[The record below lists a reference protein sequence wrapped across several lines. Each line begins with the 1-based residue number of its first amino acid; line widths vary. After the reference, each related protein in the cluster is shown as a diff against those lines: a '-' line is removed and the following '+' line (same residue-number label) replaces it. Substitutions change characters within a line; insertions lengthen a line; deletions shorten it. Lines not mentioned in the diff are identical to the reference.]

1 MDDGNIPLIIALV
14 VLVAFSAFFSA
25 SETAYTSLNK
35 IRLKNQAKDGNRRAK
50 LALKIANDFD
60 RTLSSLLVGNNIV
73 NIACA
78 SLGTILF
85 TNLFGAA
92 GVTISTAVITVV
104 LLIFGEIS
112 PKSIAKEYPEK
123 FAMTFAP
130 VLRFL
135 MLILFPINFLFM
147 LWKKLLNKVFHKNEN
162 PSITEDELMVIVDE
176 VESEGVIEKHES
188 DLIKSAIEFED
199 ISVRE
204 ILVPRVD
211 VVACEADDP
220 ADEVQKLFEE
230 HGFSRLIVYED
241 SIDNVLGI
249 IHEKDF
255 YNAYIHDRNI
265 SIRSLIN
272 GVLYVPETVKIS
284 ALLKNLQKSKT
295 QIAVVLDQY
304 GGMDGIVSI
313 EDILEE
319 LVGEIWDE
327 HDEIITDFHKVGD
340 RKYRIACSSNLYDMM
355 EYLQMDESQ
364 CTLQNMSVSRFVME
378 MLGKIPEVG
387 DQFTWENLR
396 VTVEKTDS
404 RRVLEILVEV
414 MEDKPEEGEK
424 DK

>member
-25 SETAYTSLNK
+25 SETAYTSASR
-35 IRLKNQAKDGNRRAK
+35 IRLKNKVKEGNRRAK
-50 LALKIANDFD
+50 LALSIADDFD
-60 RTLSSLLVGNNIV
+60 RTLSSILVGNNIV
-73 NIACA
+73 NIVCA

-85 TNLFGAA
+85 TNLFGVA
-92 GVTISTAVITVV
+92 GVTISTIVITVV

-112 PKSIAKEYPEK
+112 PKSLAKEYPERI
-123 FAMTFAP
+123 AMAFGPMLKLFMIILTP
-130 VLRFL
+130 V
-135 MLILFPINFLFM
+135 NALFM
-147 LWKKLLNKVFHKNEN
+147 LWKKLLGRVFHKNKN

-199 ISVRE
+199 ICVRE

-211 VVACEADDP
+211 VIACEADDP
-220 ADEVQKLFEE
+220 AGEVQALFEE
-230 HGFSRLIVYED
+230 HGFSRIVVYED
-241 SIDNVLGI
+241 TIDNVLGI

-255 YNAYIHDRNI
+255 YNAYIHDREL
-265 SIRSLIN
+265 SVRPLIK

-295 QIAVVLDQY
+295 QMAVVLDQY
-304 GGMDGIVSI
+304 GGMVGIVSI

-327 HDEIITDFHKVGD
+327 HDEIITDFQKVGEH
-340 RKYRIACSSNLYDMM
+340 RYRIACSSNLYDMM
-355 EYLQMDESQ
+355 EYLQMDESR

-387 DQFTWENLR
+387 DRFTWENLR

-404 RRVLEILVEV
+404 RRVLEILVDVLE
-414 MEDKPEEGEK
+414 ETPAEGEK
-424 DK
+424 VK